1 MAAQGRKNVH
11 GKAGVRFKAGYTAS
25 KNKAMLR
32 NVVTDLILNGEVK
45 VTSGVVKELKSL
57 ADHLVTLAKRGDLH
71 ARRLAAQVVR
81 TNVEKDGKNALTVLF
96 SEIGPRMKDRKGGYT
111 KAYKLGL
118 RRGDSA
124 EVCLVR
130 WSDL

>member
-25 KNKAMLR
+25 KNKMMLR
-32 NVVTDLILNGEVK
+32 NVVTSLVLNEEVK

-57 ADHLVTLAKRGDLH
+57 ADHLVTLAKRNTLH
-71 ARRLAAQVVR
+71 TRRQAAS
-81 TNVEKDGKNALTVLF
+81 VLMDEEAVKKLF
-96 SEIGPRMKDRKGGYT
+96 NELGPRFATRNGGYT
-111 KAYKLGL
+111 KALKLGF
-118 RRGDSA
+118 RKGDSA

-130 WSDL
+130 WSDK

>member
-45 VTSGVVKELKSL
+45 VTSGVTKELKSL

-96 SEIGPRMKDRKGGYT
+96 SEIGPRMAKRNGGYT

-124 EVCLVR
+124 EVNLVR
-130 WSDL
+130 WSD